1 MFVKWEKDSYMEE
14 YTISQIA
21 KMVGVKKET
30 IRYYEK
36 FGLLPLPERKSNG
49 YKIYTK
55 RHIEIMEIILI
66 VKDSGFTLK
75 EIKDFI
81 SIQEENEIS
90 QNDLYKEMILKKIE
104 FVKKKIQDLHSL
116 RKGLEKVVYDIE
128 NYNIRRCI
136 EIKKQNKISI
146 D

>member
-1 MFVKWEKDSYMEE
+1 MKE

-21 KMVGVKKET
+21 KMVGVNKET

-49 YKIYTK
+49 YKIYTQL
-55 RHIEIMEIILI
+55 HIEMMEIILT
-66 VKDSGFTLK
+66 VKDSGFTLN

-90 QNDLYKEMILKKIE
+90 KNDLYKEIILKKIAFIE
-104 FVKKKIQDLHSL
+104 KKIQDLHSL
-116 RKGLEKVVYDIE
+116 KKGLEKVVYDIE

-136 EIKKQNKISI
+136 EIKKQNKNSI

>member
-1 MFVKWEKDSYMEE
+1 MEK

-21 KMVGVKKET
+21 KLVGVNKET

-49 YKIYTK
+49 YKIYTQH
-55 RHIEIMEIILI
+55 HIEIMEIILI
-66 VKDSGFTLK
+66 VKDSEFTLN

-90 QNDLYKEMILKKIE
+90 QNDLYKEIILKKIAFIE
-104 FVKKKIQDLHSL
+104 KKIQDLHSL
-116 RKGLEKVVYDIE
+116 KKGLEKVVYDIE

-136 EIKKQNKISI
+136 EIKKKNKNSI

>member
-1 MFVKWEKDSYMEE
+1 MKE

-21 KMVGVKKET
+21 KLVGVNKET

-49 YKIYTK
+49 YKIYTQ

-66 VKDSGFTLK
+66 VKDSGFTLN

-81 SIQEENEIS
+81 SIQEENTIS
-90 QNDLYKEMILKKIE
+90 QNDLYKKIILRKIAFLE
-104 FVKKKIQDLHSL
+104 EKIQDLQSL
-116 RKGLEKVVYDIE
+116 KKGLEKVVYDIE
-128 NYNIRRCI
+128 NYNIRKCI
-136 EIKKQNKISI
+136 EIKKKIKNSI